1 MTAQAR
7 AAGMVAS
14 SVRGRLEGFSLRWEV
29 FMQIPDLSWPSWRRT
44 FLTGPSLASVRSPHW
59 LPPEQAPTCEGAEP
73 LVVGCPGAPMLCVL
87 LLFVLYLPGFSKSNQ
102 DVPWGDI
109 LC

>member
-1 MTAQAR
+1 
-7 AAGMVAS
+7 
-14 SVRGRLEGFSLRWEV
+14 
-29 FMQIPDLSWPSWRRT
+29 MQIPDLSWPSLEVDLPDWAVSCKRSQPT
-44 FLTGPSLASVRSPHW
+44 VAPS
-59 LPPEQAPTCEGAEP
+59 EQVPTCEGAEP
-73 LVVGCPGAPMLCVL
+73 FVVGCPGAPMLCVL